1 MTLSASARQPHHV
14 AEPHHVAARWTARS
28 VCVAALVLVGLAGCG
43 GSSSSTKPAYCSA
56 RADLENSI
64 NGVSSLSPTSSV
76 SALQAQFQKVKT
88 DANKVV
94 TQAKGD
100 FPTQTS
106 AIKSSVD
113 GLTSAV
119 DALTA
124 NPSATQ
130 IATVISAASNVVSS
144 VKSFV
149 DASSSKCS

>member
-1 MTLSASARQPHHV
+1 VTLSTSARQPL
-14 AEPHHVAARWTARS
+14 HVAARWTARS
-28 VCVAALVLVGLAGCG
+28 VCIAAVALLALAGCG
-43 GSSSSTKPAYCSA
+43 GSSSSKPAYCSA

-64 NGVSSLSPTSSV
+64 NGVSGLSPSSSV
-76 SALQAQFQKVKT
+76 SDLEAQFQKIKT

-94 TQAKGD
+94 TQAKSD

-113 GLTSAV
+113 ALTSAV
-119 DALTA
+119 NALTT

-130 IATVISAASNVVSS
+130 IATVTGAASTVLSS
-144 VKSFV
+144 VKSFM

>member
-14 AEPHHVAARWTARS
+14 AAKWAVWS

-43 GSSSSTKPAYCSA
+43 GSSKPAYCSA

-64 NGVSSLSPTSSV
+64 NGVSSLSPSSSV
-76 SALQAQFQKVKT
+76 SDLQAQFQKVKT
-88 DANKVV
+88 DANQVV
-94 TQAKGD
+94 TEAKGD
-100 FPTQTS
+100 FPTQPS

-113 GLTSAV
+113 GLTRAV
-119 DALTA
+119 NALTA

-130 IATVISAASNVVSS
+130 IATVIGSASTVVSS

-149 DASSSKCS
+149 DASSSKCK

>member
-1 MTLSASARQPHHV
+1 VTLSASARQPY
-14 AEPHHVAARWTARS
+14 HVAAKWAARS

-43 GSSSSTKPAYCSA
+43 GSSKPAYCSA

-64 NGVSSLSPTSSV
+64 NGVSSLSPSSSV

-94 TQAKGD
+94 TEAKGD

-119 DALTA
+119 NALTA
-124 NPSATQ
+124 NPSASQ
-130 IATVISAASNVVSS
+130 IATVISSASNVVSS

>member
-1 MTLSASARQPHHV
+1 VTLSASARQPHHV
-14 AEPHHVAARWTARS
+14 AGKWTARS
-28 VCVAALVLVGLAGCG
+28 VCIAALALVALAGCG
-43 GSSSSTKPAYCSA
+43 GGSRSSSKPAYCSA

-64 NGVSSLSPTSSV
+64 NGVSSLSPSSGA
-76 SALQAQFQKVKT
+76 SALEAQFQKIKT

-94 TQAKGD
+94 TQAKSD

-113 GLTSAV
+113 ALTSAV
-119 DALTA
+119 NALTA

-130 IATVISAASNVVSS
+130 IATVTSAASTVVSS

>member
-1 MTLSASARQPHHV
+1 MTLSASARQ
-14 AEPHHVAARWTARS
+14 PHHVAARWTARS
-28 VCVAALVLVGLAGCG
+28 VCVAAVALLALAGCG
-43 GSSSSTKPAYCSA
+43 GSSSSKPAYCSA
-56 RADLENSI
+56 RTDLENSI
-64 NGVSSLSPTSSV
+64 NGVSSLSPSSGAG
-76 SALQAQFQKVKT
+76 ALEAQFQKIKT

-94 TQAKGD
+94 TQAKSD

-113 GLTSAV
+113 ALTSAV
-119 DALTA
+119 NALTA

-130 IATVISAASNVVSS
+130 IATVTSAASTVVSS

>member
-14 AEPHHVAARWTARS
+14 AARWTVRTI
-28 VCVAALVLVGLAGCG
+28 CIAALALAALAGCG
-43 GSSSSTKPAYCSA
+43 GSSSGNKPAYCSA

-64 NGVSSLSPTSSV
+64 NGVSSLSPSSSV
-76 SALQAQFQKVKT
+76 SDLQAQFQKVKT

-94 TQAKGD
+94 TEAKGD

-119 DALTA
+119 NALTA

-130 IATVISAASNVVSS
+130 IATVIGSASTVVSS

-149 DASSSKCS
+149 DASSSKCK